1 MLQCCRSR
9 SQCRSTLMSSCNAAL
24 AGDVL
29 FSCAHFG
36 VWVLRPTGPRC
47 GSLGRSPAQPDVGLG
62 ALAKHGPQGL
72 KGRANSLARPDG
84 ASVFSWSIVPGVAPG
99 APLQRRPCSTP
110 GFHSAPLRGF
120 LHSEFGESLQSW
132 LRPKAALVNRKPAG
146 LRAGRRRS
154 SPQYP
159 LAKGTHLTK
168 GPLGRAGRYRGTSH
182 VAASGVRMKKR

>member
-1 MLQCCRSR
+1 MLRCRRSR

-24 AGDVL
+24 GSDLL

-110 GFHSAPLRGF
+110 GFHSAPPSGLLPFTIR
-120 LHSEFGESLQSW
+120 HSALTPV
-132 LRPKAALVNRKPAG
+132 LVAAGGGAV
-146 LRAGRRRS
+146 
-154 SPQYP
+154 
-159 LAKGTHLTK
+159 
-168 GPLGRAGRYRGTSH
+168 SH
-182 VAASGVRMKKR
+182 VAGELAVDLPRQIEENECCYGMRSTPDSRRLTKRRLHP